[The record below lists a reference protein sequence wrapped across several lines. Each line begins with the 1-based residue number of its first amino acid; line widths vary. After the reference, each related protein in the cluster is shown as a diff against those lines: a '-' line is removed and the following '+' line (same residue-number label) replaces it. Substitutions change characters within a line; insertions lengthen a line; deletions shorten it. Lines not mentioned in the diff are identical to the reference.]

1 MSNAEIQLKIEKLV
15 AEYNNGDTTCERINE
30 IQNEYNE
37 LLTRQSIND
46 YLYYGYGLKTFVSN
60 NYDYAK
66 NISIDRLKQLFA
78 EQQEYLGGAE

>member
-1 MSNAEIQLKIEKLV
+1 MNNKEIQSKKEKLV

-37 LLTRQSIND
+37 LLVRETIND

-66 NISIDRLKQLFA
+66 K
-78 EQQEYLGGAE
+78 YHY